1 MRIIHEWGTII
12 FKYAIVW
19 RDCLKLNKVAVVS
32 KFGSKISEDAA
43 EMISKKLI
51 SKKIK
56 VYTIE
61 PVSVSGAEKVES
73 LEELSKMKLD
83 LAVTLGGDGTTLRTF
98 RNLRNETPIL
108 TINVGGNRGILS
120 EITLDAFDDAVTA
133 IMKDQI
139 WLDKRT
145 RVVASCNGEEFSPA
159 LNEIYVNRKNLT
171 KTAEFKIKFQNDTVK
186 QKMDGVII
194 STPSGSTGHSF
205 SIGGP
210 LLHESLDVLI
220 ITPVAP
226 VHRLP
231 SIVVPD
237 EKIEINCSHDCNI
250 VMDAQ
255 MIKSSEVDQKIIIKK
270 FKHQAIFVRLK
281 KKGLRQMNK
290 LGF

>member
-1 MRIIHEWGTII
+1 MNIREICV
-12 FKYAIVW
+12 KVKNVAI
-19 RDCLKLNKVAVVS
+19 VS

-43 EMISKKLI
+43 VVITKKLVDNNSKVITI
-51 SKKIK
+51 S
-56 VYTIE
+56 
-61 PVSVSGAEKVES
+61 PVQVSGAKQVES

-83 LAVTLGGDGTTLRTF
+83 LVITLGGDGTTLRAF
-98 RNLRNETPIL
+98 RNLQNETPIL

-120 EITLDAFDDAVTA
+120 EITLNEFDKALES
-133 IMKDQI
+133 INKNKI

-145 RVVASCNGEEFSPA
+145 RVVASCNGEEFAPA

-171 KTAEFKIKFQNDTVK
+171 KTAEFDIKFQNDTVK

-237 EKIEINCSHDCNI
+237 EKVEINCSHDCNI

-255 MIKSSEVDQKIIIKK
+255 MIRSANVGETITIKK
-270 FKHQAIFVRLK
+270 FKKQAVFVRLR

>member
-1 MRIIHEWGTII
+1 MNIREICV
-12 FKYAIVW
+12 KVKNVAI
-19 RDCLKLNKVAVVS
+19 VS

-43 EMISKKLI
+43 VVITKKLVDNNSKVITI
-51 SKKIK
+51 S
-56 VYTIE
+56 
-61 PVSVSGAEKVES
+61 PVQVSGAKQVES

-83 LAVTLGGDGTTLRTF
+83 LVITLGGDGTTLRAF
-98 RNLRNETPIL
+98 RNLQNETPIL

-120 EITLDAFDDAVTA
+120 EITLNEFDKALES
-133 IMKDQI
+133 INKNKI

-171 KTAEFKIKFQNDTVK
+171 KTAEFDIKFQNDTVK
-186 QKMDGVII
+186 QRMDGVII

-237 EKIEINCSHDCNI
+237 EKVEIICSHDCNI

-255 MIKSSEVDQKIIIKK
+255 MIRSANVGETITIKK
-270 FKHQAIFVRLK
+270 FKKQAVFVRLR